1 MHAMIHP
8 KAQSIPTEEVVL
20 LCRAGSTSALMVV
33 IGMKAALCIS
43 SGSIQTASKSV
54 Q

>member
-1 MHAMIHP
+1 MIHP

-20 LCRAGSTSALMVV
+20 LCRTGSISALMVV
-33 IGMKAALCIS
+33 TRMKAALCIS